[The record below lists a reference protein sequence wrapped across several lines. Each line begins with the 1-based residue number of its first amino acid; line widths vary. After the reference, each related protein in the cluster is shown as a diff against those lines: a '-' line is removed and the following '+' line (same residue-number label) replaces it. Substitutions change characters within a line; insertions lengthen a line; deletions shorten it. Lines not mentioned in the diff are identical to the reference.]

1 MPQPLF
7 FSSPRILQKMDRP
20 KAILKEKLRRSVVH
34 MSDWHSRPLEQV
46 MKELDSRPSGLTE
59 RESAQ
64 RLERLGPNQLEPPRK
79 PSVMARVL
87 GQLKDPMILVLL
99 GAAAL
104 SLVASGGEDWLDGA
118 IILIIV
124 LVNGVISITQEDH
137 AQQALE
143 ELRRMSSPQAHV
155 LREGRAKKI
164 SAAALVPGDVIL
176 LEAGDMV
183 PADARVMEC
192 SRLQA
197 DDSAMTGESVPVEK
211 GAHDRLPEE
220 AALGDR
226 TNMVLSGTMI
236 TAGRGTALVVAT
248 GMDTQMGRIANLL
261 LEDKEGD
268 TPLQRKMGE
277 ISKSLSFLCLSV
289 CAVMF
294 GVGLIQGKNMLDMFL
309 TAVSLAVAAI
319 PEGLPAIVTIVL
331 ALGVQ
336 RMAARGAIVKKLPAV
351 ETLGCASVICSDKT
365 GTLTQNRM
373 TVQELWTPAGGHRR
387 DALLAGC
394 LCSDARLEWK
404 AGAPT
409 AVGDPTEGA
418 LVVAAAREGVD
429 QEKEEQNWPRTA
441 DLPFDSGRKLMS
453 TIHAREDGS
462 WTVFVKGAPDILL
475 ERCVAGPRGPLSAQD
490 RRAVL
495 EANEAMAQKALRV
508 IAVARRELHILP
520 PGLEPRAVES
530 GLTFLGL
537 FGLMDPPRPEVKAA
551 VARCHLAGV
560 RPVMITGD
568 HRATAAAVARE
579 LDIIRPG
586 EWTVTGGELDF
597 MPQEVLEEDIE
608 KFAVFARVTPEHK
621 MRIVKAW
628 QKRGHVVAM
637 TGDGVNDAP
646 ALKTA
651 DIGCAMGVA
660 GTDVAKG
667 AAHMILT
674 DDNFST
680 IVSAIEEGRGIYSN
694 IRKAIHYLLS
704 CNIGEIFTIFAAT
717 LLDFG
722 QMPLVP
728 VQLLWLNLVTDSLPA
743 LALGVEPV
751 EEGVMEEKPRDA
763 AAGLFDQKF
772 SFRLAWQ
779 GLMVGGLTLA
789 AYFLGFTRLAAPGME
804 GAVANTMAFATLTL
818 CQLFHAFNVRSED
831 RSLFAQGAL
840 SNPAMNR
847 AFLVGMA
854 LQLSVLLV
862 PPLQG
867 VFAVTAMDS
876 AQWLAVFGLAAAPIP
891 ICEIT
896 KALGRKGERGEREE
910 RSAVRE
916 KAKR

>member
-1 MPQPLF
+1 
-7 FSSPRILQKMDRP
+7 
-20 KAILKEKLRRSVVH
+20 

-79 PSVMARVL
+79 PSVLARVL

-197 DDSAMTGESVPVEK
+197 DESAMTGESVPVEK

>member
-1 MPQPLF
+1 
-7 FSSPRILQKMDRP
+7 
-20 KAILKEKLRRSVVH
+20 

-79 PSVMARVL
+79 PSVLARVL

-104 SLVASGGEDWLDGA
+104 SLAASGGEDWLDGA

-197 DDSAMTGESVPVEK
+197 DESAMTGESVPVEK

-294 GVGLIQGKNMLDMFL
+294 GVGLIQGNNMLDMFL
-309 TAVSLAVAAI
+309 TAGSLAVAAI

-621 MRIVKAW
+621 MRIIKAW

>member
-1 MPQPLF
+1 
-7 FSSPRILQKMDRP
+7 
-20 KAILKEKLRRSVVH
+20 

-104 SLVASGGEDWLDGA
+104 SLAASGGEDWLDGA

-197 DDSAMTGESVPVEK
+197 DESAMTGESVPVEK

-743 LALGVEPV
+743 LALWVEPV

>member
-197 DDSAMTGESVPVEK
+197 DESAMTGESVPVEK